1 MLTATKTTCTCSSA
15 LPWYCD
21 HCIQARRDHARYLRI
36 ALREAQSLKAQNA
49 FLESHTHHPGD
60 TIPGTD
66 MVNCIC
72 EVLMPPTGLDLY
84 RRALATA
91 AYTLAAEVKRL

>member
-1 MLTATKTTCTCSSA
+1 MLTATKTTCTCNSA

-36 ALREAQSLKAQNA
+36 ALLEVKSLKAQNA
-49 FLESHTHHPGD
+49 FLESHTHQPGD

-66 MVNCIC
+66 IVNCVC
-72 EVLMPPTGLDLY
+72 EVLMPPSGLALY
-84 RRALATA
+84 RRALAHA
-91 AYTLAAEVKRL
+91 AYKMAREHEGS